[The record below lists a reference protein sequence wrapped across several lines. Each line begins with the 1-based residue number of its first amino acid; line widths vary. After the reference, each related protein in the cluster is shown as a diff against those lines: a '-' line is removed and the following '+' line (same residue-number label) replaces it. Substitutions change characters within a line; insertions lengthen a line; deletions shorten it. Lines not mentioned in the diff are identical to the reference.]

1 MAPSSKRDWGAADVS
16 RMFGRSST
24 KINRFHFLSWPDF
37 CRLCNFPVW
46 NEAHAP
52 ILLILIAP

>member
-1 MAPSSKRDWGAADVS
+1 
-16 RMFGRSST
+16 MFGRSSN